1 MIYGMRERDRTQLT
15 QKDTWNEREIEPNL
29 LKMIYGMSERDRTLL
44 LKYFIKP
51 TETFIHL

>member
-1 MIYGMRERDRTQLT
+1 MELERDRTPLT

-44 LKYFIKP
+44 LKYFMKP
-51 TETFIHL
+51 TETYTFIKL